1 MTLYLGVAILLF
13 FLLFFIPREGFD
25 IEEKKSKG
33 IYSDNNVVGTVDS
46 LTDLNKKL
54 ELLKKTVDGFVNP
67 DFSAMEALNSITQVL
82 LTKESSVY
90 TAGVVTT
97 VQNIKDDLD
106 IYQEDVLEMNEYL
119 MNLTK
124 SKKIFQ
130 YNENEKKR
138 VALTLP
144 ETIDTLQQRA
154 IQLSERLNKIPI
166 R

>member
-25 IEEKKSKG
+25 IGEKKSKG

-54 ELLKKTVDGFVNP
+54 EVLKKTVDGFANP

-119 MNLTK
+119 MSLTK